1 MPSDAMWI
9 EMKIIVP
16 LSEVDAVANFLIEQ
30 GANGIVEENQPQS
43 ISCSS
48 VSNNVLLKVYIKKDA
63 AAKKHL
69 TAIKNY
75 LSSLSSL
82 TGISEFSLTTNEIE
96 DEDWNA
102 LWKSFFQP
110 LKVTNRIV
118 IKPTWTNY
126 WKRADEIV
134 IELDPGMAF
143 GTGTHQ
149 STRLCLKTIEEIAD
163 SLSDKSGCSLL
174 DVGTGSGILAIAAVL
189 LGIPQ
194 VVGID
199 IDYQAVECAKKNAA
213 MNNIADN
220 VTLADIPLHKIKGL
234 FSIIVANILPHTL
247 IDLKSDL
254 LSHLA
259 PCGYLILS
267 GILKEKAGEVVDAF
281 TRDIPFV
288 RETKEDEWSCLL
300 FQR

>member
-1 MPSDAMWI
+1 MWI
-9 EMKIIVP
+9 EIKIIAP
-16 LSEVDAVANFLIEQ
+16 FSEVDAIANFLIEQ
-30 GANGIVEENQPQS
+30 GANGIVEENQPQA

-48 VSNNVLLKVYIKKDA
+48 VSHNVLLKAYINKNA

-69 TAIKNY
+69 SEIKKY
-75 LSSLSSL
+75 LAALSSL
-82 TGISEFSLTTNEIE
+82 TGISEISLTTNEIE

-110 LKVTNRIV
+110 LKVTERIV

-126 WKRADEIV
+126 WKRTDEIV

-149 STRLCLKTIEEIAD
+149 STRLCLKTIEKIAD
-163 SLSDKSGCSLL
+163 SLSDKSACSLL

-189 LGIPQ
+189 LGIPK

-199 IDYQAVECAKKNAA
+199 IDYQAVECAKKNAEL
-213 MNNIADN
+213 NNIAD
-220 VTLADIPLHKIKGL
+220 KIAFSDSLLYKLDGV

-259 PCGYLILS
+259 SSGYLIFS
-267 GILKEKAGEVVDAF
+267 GILQEKAGEVVDAF
-281 TRDIPFV
+281 TRDISFV
-288 RETKEDEWSCLL
+288 RETKEDEWSCLV